1 MKDEEFDS
9 DDVLCVPSNDY
20 VRFSMFFWNVHGQI
34 VKEALNE
41 DDDQTSCAS
50 AWSKDSLRKLEMI
63 AASTDL
69 CRRTDLKRWMGFSF
83 NWMLILDG
91 ACFNVLPWQAKSAFE
106 F

>member
-41 DDDQTSCAS
+41 DDDKKVAHPHG
-50 AWSKDSLRKLEMI
+50 RK
-63 AASTDL
+63 TH
-69 CRRTDLKRWMGFSF
+69 
-83 NWMLILDG
+83 
-91 ACFNVLPWQAKSAFE
+91 
-106 F
+106 